1 MNNIDLWQGSSVGE
15 SARLIPARSRVRI
28 SPLLVFLR
36 VIAERSCFT
45 TRSTLFFKLR
55 FYGARGSLS
64 FERQSVFL
72 SRHCPRGRVG
82 VNDGACSNYTNSE
95 VKRKTNLSL
104 ARLLRLPVL
113 SVSALRRQRRAG
125 QHYDCTVVNFIH
137 EAIFDCTGA

>member
-1 MNNIDLWQGSSVGE
+1 
-15 SARLIPARSRVRI
+15 
-28 SPLLVFLR
+28 LLVFLR

-55 FYGARGSLS
+55 FHGARGSLS

-72 SRHCPRGRVG
+72 RRHSPRGRVG

-104 ARLLRLPVL
+104 ASFFAGNHRAQLLHNPFNLNFQFSVSRSARLPL
-113 SVSALRRQRRAG
+113 FRKTICLPQSAQSARSSGGKRWGL
-125 QHYDCTVVNFIH
+125 
-137 EAIFDCTGA
+137 